1 MNQGPKE
8 GEAMD
13 IHKPK
18 PIRNFREFL
27 KEVGIIVLGVCI
39 ALGAEQ
45 TVEWVH
51 WQSEVRAARSAL
63 QAEIAAN
70 NENMFAFRI
79 ATASCLDQQIAEADG
94 IITALEA
101 GREPGKFTHL
111 RYTASNLT
119 RDSEWQSERASQ
131 VLTHFPRAELAMMGR
146 YYAQVETLRD
156 WTAMEA
162 SAWLELTILQNPPAG
177 ITTSDLIRLRINLGI
192 VQRTEYLTILNS
204 KRQLAL
210 SRQLG
215 IADPAP
221 DPVRVNNFCTMNTAD
236 YQRYR
241 ATQDLR

>member
-1 MNQGPKE
+1 
-8 GEAMD
+8 MD

-70 NENMFAFRI
+70 NENMFAFRV
-79 ATASCLDQQIAEADG
+79 ATAACLDRQTAEADAV
-94 IITALEA
+94 IAALEA
-101 GREPGKFTHL
+101 GRKPGKVTHF

-131 VLTHFPRAELAMMGR
+131 VLTHFPRAELALMGR
-146 YYAQVETLRD
+146 YYAQVETVQY
-156 WTAMEA
+156 WAAQEA
-162 SAWLELTILQNPPAG
+162 SAWLELNILNNPPAG
-177 ITTSDLIRLRINLGI
+177 IMASDLIRLRVNLGI
-192 VQRTEYLTILNS
+192 AQRMEWLTLLNS
-204 KRQLAL
+204 KRQLAI
-210 SRQLG
+210 SKQLG
-215 IADPAP
+215 IPDPAP
-221 DPVRVNNFCTMNTAD
+221 DPVRVNNFCTMNTAE
-236 YQRYR
+236 YQQYR